1 MVCIIVFVNSF
12 DMVVVNPPPKKKI
25 NILAQDSCNF
35 FELKLQDKK
44 LYEPVF
50 KKK

>member
-1 MVCIIVFVNSF
+1 MVCIIVLVNSF
-12 DMVVVNPPPKKKI
+12 DMVVVKTKKKQI

-35 FELKLQDKK
+35 FGLKLKDKK

-50 KKK
+50 KTK

>member
-1 MVCIIVFVNSF
+1 
-12 DMVVVNPPPKKKI
+12 MVVVKTKKKI

-50 KKK
+50 KTK